1 MAANEKRMSRS
12 LTQTVVDNISEKIR
26 RGILQP
32 GQKLPTEPA
41 LMAEQGVSRTV
52 IREAISRLQASGL
65 VETRHGVGT
74 FVLEEQ
80 SQGMLCFV
88 PGAMLTIKESLEM
101 LELRISLE
109 IEAASLAAMRR
120 EESHLEGM
128 ARAIEE
134 FEAGIERN
142 DTVGADFRFHLQL
155 AKATANQYVEGILR
169 HLGTLIIPRTRI
181 DVSGSPEDP
190 NHYLRQINQEHRAI
204 YEAILRKDSDMARAV
219 MRTHLTNSRER
230 LRRAAEVQAGDE
242 NKAA

>member
-1 MAANEKRMSRS
+1 MATVEKKASRS
-12 LTQTVVDNISEKIR
+12 LTQAVVDNISEKIR
-26 RGILQP
+26 RGTLQP

-41 LMAEQGVSRTV
+41 LMTELGVSRTV
-52 IREAISRLQASGL
+52 VREAISRLQAAGL

-88 PGAMLTIKESLEM
+88 PGAVLTIQESLEM

-109 IEAASLAAMRR
+109 VEAASLAALRR

-128 ARAIEE
+128 RRAIEE
-134 FEAGIERN
+134 FEAGIESGA

-169 HLGTLIIPRTRI
+169 HLGTLIIPRTRV
-181 DVSGSPEDP
+181 DVAGSPESPD
-190 NHYLRQINQEHRAI
+190 HYLRQIHQEHRAI
-204 YEAILRKDSDMARAV
+204 YEAILRRDTDMARAV
-219 MRTHLTNSRER
+219 MRTHLSNSRER
-230 LRRAAEVQAGDE
+230 LRQAAEIQAGGE
-242 NKAA
+242 A

>member
-1 MAANEKRMSRS
+1 MTVNEKKLPRS
-12 LTQTVVDNISEKIR
+12 LTQTVVDHISEKIR

-32 GQKLPTEPA
+32 GQKLPSEPA

-52 IREAISRLQASGL
+52 VREAISRLQASGL

-88 PGAMLTIKESLEM
+88 PGAVLTTQESLEM

-109 IEAASLAAMRR
+109 VEAASLAAMRR
-120 EESHLEGM
+120 EDSHLEGM
-128 ARAIEE
+128 WRAIEE
-134 FEAGIERN
+134 FEAGVDN
-142 DTVGADFRFHLQL
+142 DADTVAADFRFHLHL

-169 HLGTLIIPRTRI
+169 HLGTLIIPRTRVF
-181 DVSGSPEDP
+181 VSDSPEEP
-190 NHYLRQINQEHRAI
+190 SYYLRQINQEHRAI

-219 MRTHLTNSRER
+219 MRTHLSNSRER
-230 LRRAAEVQAGDE
+230 LRKVAEMHAG
-242 NKAA
+242 AGH